1 MNIYK
6 DCIVSIKKIQLCK
19 NEIIYNICEILYKKR
34 LMPNYRSSTFI
45 KVKVKYLHNNFF
57 FKTENVMLSTSGV

>member
-6 DCIVSIKKIQLCK
+6 DCIACIKKFDCVKTKLF
-19 NEIIYNICEILYKKR
+19 IIFIKILYKKR

-45 KVKVKYLHNNFF
+45 KVKVKCLHNNFF
-57 FKTENVMLSTSGV
+57 LKTENVMLSTRGV